1 MKRLVLTVLVAM
13 VPFLMMAQKN
23 KRKNKSITASEQL
36 MVIKGVQIV
45 FDTGNMGTDDMSK
58 EDFHHMSKQ
67 VAFAPIEVLDDS
79 GVAMSLEDALD
90 AALTE
95 GWQVYSA
102 NTVAVGNSLV
112 YFYYMKK

>member
-1 MKRLVLTVLVAM
+1 
-13 VPFLMMAQKN
+13 
-23 KRKNKSITASEQL
+23 
-36 MVIKGVQIV
+36 
-45 FDTGNMGTDDMSK
+45 
-58 EDFHHMSKQ
+58 
-67 VAFAPIEVLDDS
+67 AFAPIEVLDDS
-79 GVAMSLEDALD
+79 GVAMPLEDALD